1 MTQPE
6 GRCIPCFSFH
16 AGRRRQSLQIWRVDR
31 RDALGLRFVQRVEA
45 KDVPTALPRLQ
56 GAAAVHIFLTMGAID
71 PFPILRPNVSN
82 AAPDWALAQLL
93 LTKRGAL
100 RPCIDKIS
108 DTTDPQ
114 ARLVLKSQMT

>member
-82 AAPDWALAQLL
+82 AAPLMVAPKLF
-93 LTKRGAL
+93 
-100 RPCIDKIS
+100 IDLVPKPELELWSES
-108 DTTDPQ
+108 DT
-114 ARLVLKSQMT
+114 RL